1 MPDPFDTL
9 GVEAR
14 FDLSDEEIDE
24 RHRALSGA
32 LHPDRYSGKPA
43 SERRLALDKA
53 IAVNGA
59 WRLLLDPI
67 RRAEALLA
75 RRGVETGEGVEPK
88 ASPALLMDMME
99 VRESLGEARAQKNLG
114 RIGELA
120 AEMRQREQRLVA
132 QIARTFD
139 DAGDDATQLRA
150 IVPLVGELR
159 YVRRFFEELDA
170 IEDELLD

>member
-14 FDLSDEEIDE
+14 FDLDDEELDE
-24 RHRALSGA
+24 RHRALSGT

-53 IAVNGA
+53 IAVNSA
-59 WRLLLDPI
+59 RRLLHDPV

-75 RRGVETGEGVEPK
+75 RHGVETGERVEPK
-88 ASPALLMDMME
+88 ASPELLMDMME
-99 VRESLGEARAQKNLG
+99 VREALSEARAQRDVG

-120 AEMRQREQRLVA
+120 ADMRRREKAIIVRLA
-132 QIARTFD
+132 GLFD
-139 DAGDDATQLRA
+139 EADGDRERLGAV
-150 IVPLVGELR
+150 VPLVGELR
-159 YVRRFFEELDA
+159 YVRRFFEELEA
-170 IEDELLD
+170 IEDELMD

>member
-1 MPDPFDTL
+1 MYVMPDPFDTL

-32 LHPDRYSGKPA
+32 LHPDRYAGKPA
-43 SERRLALDKA
+43 GERRLALDKA
-53 IAVNGA
+53 IAVNSA
-59 WRLLLDPI
+59 WRLLKDPI

-75 RRGVETGEGVEPK
+75 RSGVATGEGVEPK
-88 ASPALLMDMME
+88 ASPELLMDMME
-99 VRESLGEARAQKNLG
+99 VRETLAEARAQRNLG

-120 AEMRQREQRLVA
+120 ADMRQREQGI
-132 QIARTFD
+132 IAKIAAAFD
-139 DAGDDATQLRA
+139 GDAAKLSS

-170 IEDELLD
+170 IEDELMD